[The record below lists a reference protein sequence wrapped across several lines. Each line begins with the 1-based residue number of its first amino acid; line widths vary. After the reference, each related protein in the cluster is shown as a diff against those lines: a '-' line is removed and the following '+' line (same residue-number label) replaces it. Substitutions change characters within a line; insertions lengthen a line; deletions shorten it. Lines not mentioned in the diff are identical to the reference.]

1 MKNDSLMLPL
11 LFTAMIAVA
20 AVQGAEKA
28 TVPQQTG
35 KNWTQMSPY
44 ALVDS
49 LYCPGQKKNRRK
61 ALPPEP
67 LFPLSSNQENI
78 ILHRIFPKD
87 PGLPR
92 QRS

>member
-20 AVQGAEKA
+20 AAQGAEKA
-28 TVPQQTG
+28 TVPQQAG

-49 LYCPGQKKNRRK
+49 LYCPGQKAAGDLAAFTCEIEESHFRGVRA
-61 ALPPEP
+61 ALRVFDST
-67 LFPLSSNQENI
+67 L
-78 ILHRIFPKD
+78 
-87 PGLPR
+87 
-92 QRS
+92 